1 MGGLHLTADDKY
13 RMPEELSEQVRVWAN
28 QPDLEPLLIQ
38 AVTLTDETGRTGN
51 LTLFV
56 RDEDGQLVQE
66 DDFLKTVIEPHRWIQ
81 PFPTA
86 ALPWCQPV
94 TST

>member
-28 QPDLEPLLIQ
+28 QPDLELLLIQ
-38 AVTLTDETGRTGN
+38 AVTLTDETGRSGN

-56 RDEDGQLVQE
+56 RGEDGCLVLE
-66 DDFLKTVIEPHRWIQ
+66 DDFLKTVVEPHYWTQ
-81 PFPTA
+81 PFPAA
-86 ALPWCQPV
+86 ALPYCQPV